1 MNTMVVP
8 KSGCS
13 MIRSIGTAHSPSTA
27 RTSRSRGVDSPSR
40 CSPSSMAMPT
50 TIATLA
56 NSAGCTWNPAGSTIQ
71 ECAPLI
77 VAPSGDSTA
86 TSPRQDS
93 P

>member
-1 MNTMVVP
+1 
-8 KSGCS
+8 
-13 MIRSIGTAHSPSTA
+13 
-27 RTSRSRGVDSPSR
+27 
-40 CSPSSMAMPT
+40 MPT
-50 TIATLA
+50 TIATFA

-86 TSPRQDS
+86 TSPRQDN